1 DTGGGPGEEAVDRSR
16 VVALE
21 RELLF
26 EGVDDRFDSL
36 ADEADWRLRAVALVG
51 AAGADDQG
59 AELAG
64 GLFEVAPGEAF
75 VADDELATEG
85 LAGEQREPG
94 FAFGAIGGGEAE
106 VGGPAGRA

>member
-1 DTGGGPGEEAVDRSR
+1 MLDRLMPVGGEFAWWPSGLPVEVDGRAEGEDAGGDPGEEAVDRSR

-51 AAGADDQG
+51 AAGPDDQG
-59 AELAG
+59 AELAR
-64 GLFEVAPGEAF
+64 GLFEVAPGDAF
-75 VADDELATEG
+75 
-85 LAGEQREPG
+85 
-94 FAFGAIGGGEAE
+94 
-106 VGGPAGRA
+106 